1 MISEDLQ
8 DVIYRISRV
17 QRDILN
23 LEKAT
28 SVIFNVLVGLVM
40 LSSTEVTRGLAAI
53 PATIASRLGRD
64 AEFREKTTSER
75 YGSSSTTYHM
85 C

>member
-8 DVIYRISRV
+8 HIIYRISRV

-40 LSSTEVTRGLAAI
+40 LSSTEVTRGFSAI

-64 AEFREKTTSER
+64 AGFQEKTTSER
-75 YGSSSTTYHM
+75 YGSSSTTYRT